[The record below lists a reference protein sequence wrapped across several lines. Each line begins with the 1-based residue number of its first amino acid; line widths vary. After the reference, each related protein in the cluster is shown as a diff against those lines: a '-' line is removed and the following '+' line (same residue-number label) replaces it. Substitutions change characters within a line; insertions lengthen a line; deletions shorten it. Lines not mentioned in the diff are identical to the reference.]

1 MIEADELWSFVGDKR
16 DVWWVWVALD
26 ADTRQVVAMV
36 AGDRSG
42 ATAQRLWD
50 ALPDEYRGGAVVYTD
65 FLAQYRAVIPEGRH
79 VAAGKDAGLT
89 NHVERFW
96 CTLRQR
102 CARFVRKTLSFS
114 KCPLNHVGALWYFVR
129 LYNASRL

>member
-1 MIEADELWSFVGDKR
+1 MIEADELWSFVGGKR
-16 DVWWVWVALD
+16 DVWWIWVALD

-42 ATAQRLWD
+42 STAQRLWD
-50 ALPDEYRGGAVVYTD
+50 ALPDEYRDGATVRTD